1 MSLSIIDPTVG
12 GDNGSWGTKLNTA
25 LDAIV
30 TFCNT
35 LQTSIAASLA
45 LAGGTMLGLLNV
57 KTSTIAHLHLASAAS
72 QTLDLS
78 VAQSFDFTVTG
89 ATAVVISNPPAT
101 ANALSGFV
109 LRLVNGGSA
118 AISWPASVKWAS
130 GTAPTLTAAGKDVLV
145 FLTDDNGTTFNGALS
160 IKDAR

>member
-57 KTSTIAHLHLASAAS
+57 KTMTTIAHLHLASAAS

-78 VAQSFDFTVTG
+78 AAQSFDFTITG
-89 ATAVVISNPPAT
+89 ATAFAISNPPAT
-101 ANALSGFV
+101 VNALSGFV

-118 AISWPASVKWAS
+118 AITWPASVKWPR
-130 GTAPTLTAAGKDVLV
+130 APRRR
-145 FLTDDNGTTFNGALS
+145 S
-160 IKDAR
+160 PRSARTCSCS